1 MTKQKEVREELWE
14 MIDDNGNGLLSL
26 SECRTGMFSFF
37 KEHPAIIAIE
47 ARHKL
52 I

>member
-1 MTKQKEVREELWE
+1 

-26 SECRTGMFSFF
+26 SECRMGIFSFF
-37 KEHPAIIAIE
+37 KEHPAIIANE
-47 ARHKL
+47 GRNKL